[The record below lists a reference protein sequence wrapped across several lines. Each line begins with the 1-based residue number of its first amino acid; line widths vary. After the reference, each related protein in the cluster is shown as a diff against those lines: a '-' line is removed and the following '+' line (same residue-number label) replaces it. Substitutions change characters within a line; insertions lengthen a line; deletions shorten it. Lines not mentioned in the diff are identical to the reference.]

1 MSLPLTSNA
10 LVAPAENAAA
20 RAKLGAP
27 KTVLGRGTYE
37 GLNGPNA
44 AIQQVSQDQ
53 TGKRLRETIAART
66 QDVSSSTRLAQ
77 ANSLVSL
84 AGLPSGVSKVVDRP
98 TADVLAV
105 RVQRQAFMTFA
116 LS

>member
-1 MSLPLTSNA
+1 MFLPLTSNA
-10 LVAPAENAAA
+10 LVAPAENPAA
-20 RAKLGAP
+20 RVKLGAP
-27 KTVLGRGTYE
+27 KTVMGRGTYE

-44 AIQQVSQDQ
+44 AVQQVNQDQ
-53 TGKRLRETIAART
+53 TGKRLRETLAART